1 MLYTWNL
8 VQFSSVVSNCL
19 RPPGLQHRNLYNIH
33 QLYLN
38 LKNKGKWKTLSLGQ
52 NELAFIL
59 TLESKLWLYLVTK
72 D

>member
-1 MLYTWNL
+1 MKDS
-8 VQFSSVVSNCL
+8 F
-19 RPPGLQHRNLYNIH
+19 
-33 QLYLN
+33 
-38 LKNKGKWKTLSLGQ
+38 SLGQ